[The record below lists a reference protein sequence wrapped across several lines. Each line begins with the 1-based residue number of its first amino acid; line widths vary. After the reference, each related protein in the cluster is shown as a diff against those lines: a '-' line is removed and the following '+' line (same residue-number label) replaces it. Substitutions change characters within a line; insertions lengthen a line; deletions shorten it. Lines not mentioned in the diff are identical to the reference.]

1 MASPLVHM
9 VGDMPLKLKLG
20 RPVHTRCG
28 LDAIPTAYKQDLNRY
43 TLTNLTGGDFEGT
56 TVKRLCT
63 CQKCVN
69 LTTIGMIHAKAVR
82 KTRR

>member
-1 MASPLVHM
+1 MANPLVHM
-9 VGDMPLKLKLG
+9 VGDLPLKLKLG

-28 LDAIPTAYKQDLNRY
+28 LDATPTAYRQDDKLY
-43 TLTNLTGGDFEGT
+43 TLSNLTGGDFEGT
-56 TVKRLCT
+56 TVKSLCT

-82 KTRR
+82 SARC

>member
-1 MASPLVHM
+1 MSTPLVHM
-9 VGDMPLKLKLG
+9 VGALPLKLKLG

-28 LDAIPTAYKQDLNRY
+28 LDAIPTQYNPDANRY

-56 TVKRLCT
+56 TVKSLCT

-69 LTTIGMIHAKAVR
+69 LTTIGVIHAKAIR
-82 KTRR
+82 KARL

>member
-1 MASPLVHM
+1 MSNPRVHM
-9 VGDMPLKLKLG
+9 VGELPLKLKLG

-28 LDAIPTAYKQDLNRY
+28 IDAIPTAYRPNENVY
-43 TLTNLTGGDFEGT
+43 TLSNLTGGDFEGT

-69 LTTIGMIHAKAVR
+69 LTTIGVIHARAIR
-82 KTRR
+82 TAR

>member
-1 MASPLVHM
+1 M
-9 VGDMPLKLKLG
+9 VGELPLRLKLG

-28 LDAIPTAYKQDLNRY
+28 LRAIPTDYSEGRY

-82 KTRR
+82 KSGTSVRKSGTSV